1 MRKQGRRIGEQRRGS
16 EPDTAAAAAV
26 GECHPG
32 TTCPT
37 FRLAQPLFL
46 NVLYFSISV
55 FWYFC
60 IALFFLFLQKFCIL
74 QNVIWTNKKLWQ
86 NPLNVCTLCLADF
99 FISLLLCTMCRA
111 ASQHVI
117 TYDVW
122 FAAGIPWQGRVGVRS
137 SIWIQLKFYSPP
149 SHFWGWL

>member
-16 EPDTAAAAAV
+16 EPDTAAAAAAAV

-74 QNVIWTNKKLWQ
+74 GFGEFYLGTACSTLLNDQ
-86 NPLNVCTLCLADF
+86 PLFCN
-99 FISLLLCTMCRA
+99 I
-111 ASQHVI
+111 
-117 TYDVW
+117 
-122 FAAGIPWQGRVGVRS
+122 
-137 SIWIQLKFYSPP
+137 
-149 SHFWGWL
+149 